1 MSAEP
6 VAIRIYGNDTCAYCG
21 AARMLLTKKG
31 VRFEDV
37 LVNKDADK
45 LDEMRERSG
54 RTSVPQIFVGET
66 HVGGFDELCELDKNG
81 ELDELLAR
89 M

>member
-1 MSAEP
+1 MSAEAT
-6 VAIRIYGNDTCAYCG
+6 AIRIYGNDTCAYCG

-54 RTSVPQIFVGET
+54 RTSVPQIFVGDT

-81 ELDELLAR
+81 ELDALLAR